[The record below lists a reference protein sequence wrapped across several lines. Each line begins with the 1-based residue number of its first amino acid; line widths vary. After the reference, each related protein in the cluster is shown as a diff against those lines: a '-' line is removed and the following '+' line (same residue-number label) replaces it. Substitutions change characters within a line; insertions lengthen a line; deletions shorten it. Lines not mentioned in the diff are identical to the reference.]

1 MNQRIDDNWPMDGND
16 PDPSKDNR
24 SYRGYSYKTGYGY
37 GYGGY
42 DADPQQQRSFKDY
55 IIIFRERIWLF
66 IFCFAIIVTGVLLYT
81 LHKTPLYKSVAQIR
95 MLKAS
100 SAPME
105 SIHEKNPDER
115 IDNQQDFN
123 TWTDILK
130 SHRISQDVESLLRND
145 EERYNQFLAP
155 YKEMEKDKDGGPI
168 VAYPFLHQYR
178 RIIPKRLSLVIGIEF
193 VHPNNEIAAHVVNLY
208 AQAFEA
214 YQDEKRIGKD
224 VDDIQKLIPEI
235 EKQGNKVIQLEDDI
249 IKYAEEHGGTVRLN
263 ANTDYHIQEL
273 SSLKL
278 RLNQHEEAFRLAES
292 FWKKIQEFE
301 QNRHSLLS
309 LSFIG
314 GAAQVAQLRARL
326 SQKRET
332 VGILYKRYRNKHP
345 KMIEARESLEQTER
359 ELASAVLSARE
370 TKYTDYMLTKNQYE
384 ATNQVYQDKLVTYEQ
399 LDLHRQV
406 YNRMKE
412 NLAKEK
418 KVLEHLE
425 VTEAQTRIVSGTKSS
440 TIESLDPGVAPKDP
454 FSPNIILNLAFGTFL
469 GTGFGLFM
477 VYFTAFLDNRV
488 KSPFDIEQV
497 IGLPLIGVIPQIR
510 KMDAFSKAKIFQSG
524 KDNHVKEAFR
534 TIYSSLGVNENAK
547 DAQIF
552 LNTSTIP
559 GEGKSFVS
567 TNLAFSFAESGD
579 RVLLLDC
586 DLRLPNVAK
595 SLKLQRGSGLLNY
608 LKGEIELAEAIQTDI
623 FPNLDVMS
631 AGGRSRSPMTIFNDS
646 NFGEMLEML
655 RDYYDKIIIDSPPL
669 AAVSDALNLVPF
681 VDGVLFVVKYDT
693 VKRNTAALTVRKLA
707 DAGKPILG
715 VVLNSMKSK
724 VAANYYYSEYYTSA
738 YKKYYGASEGPE
750 PK

>member
-1 MNQRIDDNWPMDGND
+1 MNQRVDDNWPTDGND

-42 DADPQQQRSFKDY
+42 DADPQQHRSFKDY
-55 IIIFRERIWLF
+55 VIIFRERIWLF

-81 LHKTPLYKSVAQIR
+81 LNKTPLYKSVAQIR
-95 MLKAS
+95 MLRVS

-105 SIHEKNPDER
+105 SSLEKKEET

-130 SHRISQDVESLLRND
+130 SHRISQDVERLLRSDD
-145 EERYNQFLAP
+145 EKYNEFLAP
-155 YKEMEKDKDGGPI
+155 YKEMEKGKDGGPI
-168 VAYPFLHQYR
+168 VAYPFLHEYR

-193 VHPNNEIAAHVVNLY
+193 VHPDNEIAAHVVNLY

-214 YQDEKRIGKD
+214 YQNERRIGKD
-224 VDDIQKLIPEI
+224 VDDVNKLIPEI
-235 EKQGNKVIQLEDDI
+235 EKQKNKVLQLEEDLLN
-249 IKYAEEHGGTVRLN
+249 YAETHGGPVALKS
-263 ANTDYHIQEL
+263 NTDIFISEL
-273 SSLKL
+273 SNLKSV
-278 RLNQHEEAFRLAES
+278 LNKYEEVYRAAES
-292 FWKKIQEFE
+292 YWKKIQEFE
-301 QNRHSLLS
+301 QNRHSILG
-309 LSFIG
+309 LSFISETT
-314 GAAQVAQLRARL
+314 QVAGLQARL

-359 ELASAVLSARE
+359 ELSKAVFDARE
-370 TKYTDYMLTKNQYE
+370 KIFNKYDLSKTHYE
-384 ATNQVYQDKLVTYEQ
+384 ETNRVYQEKLTTYEQ
-399 LDLHRQV
+399 LEKHRQV
-406 YNRMKE
+406 YNRME
-412 NLAKEK
+412 EDLDKEK

-425 VTEAQTRIVSGTKSS
+425 VTKTKKDITTGTTASS
-440 TIESLDPGVAPKDP
+440 IESLDPGVTPKDP
-454 FSPNIILNLAFGTFL
+454 FSPNIILNMAFGTFL

-510 KMDAFSKAKIFQSG
+510 KMDAFTKARIFQSG

-547 DAQIF
+547 GAQIF

-579 RVLLLDC
+579 HVLLLDC

-595 SLKLQRGSGLLNY
+595 SLKLNRGQGLLNY
-608 LKGEIELAEAIQTDI
+608 LKGEIELSEAIQTNV

-646 NFGEMLEML
+646 NFGEMLDML
-655 RDYYDKIIIDSPPL
+655 RGYYDKIIIDSPPL
-669 AAVSDALNLVPF
+669 AAVSDALNIVSH

-693 VKRNTAALTVRKLA
+693 VKRNTAALTVRKLS

-715 VVLNSMKSK
+715 VILNSMKSK

-738 YKKYYGASEGPE
+738 YKKYYGAADGPE
-750 PK
+750 GK